1 VQENGGSIGN
11 GEANQSQHDMSSLKK
26 IDNENFREAIVLLYF
41 FRGCSILDNGSIIDF
56 ILLFYTISWSCSKG
70 LAQLQ
75 FQHILILN
83 SS

>member
-41 FRGCSILDNGSIIDF
+41 FRGCSILDNG
-56 ILLFYTISWSCSKG
+56 
-70 LAQLQ
+70 
-75 FQHILILN
+75 
-83 SS
+83 